1 VAFKFLAL
9 LLSISW
15 HCARSIWVE
24 MWMERSLLYDEQNK
38 VWVLHNSMDFQFFKI
53 FFLSFFHS
61 LFTRL
66 LHQGILQFVRF
77 CTITIF
83 SFRLYPLI
91 KKKTKQALQ
100 IVRHVVAESYATFYI
115 RKTE

>member
-1 VAFKFLAL
+1 MK
-9 LLSISW
+9 
-15 HCARSIWVE
+15 RG
-24 MWMERSLLYDEQNK
+24 LLYDEQNR

-66 LHQGILQFVRF
+66 LRQGILQFVRF
-77 CTITIF
+77 CTITI
-83 SFRLYPLI
+83 SLQI
-91 KKKTKQALQ
+91 VSSDQKENKSEQALQ
-100 IVRHVVAESYATFYI
+100 IIRHVVAESYATFYI